1 MSLLEKIDFDG
12 GVTNR
17 SRASFEACSCGS
29 GTRKRSITRRNAPIV
44 RGEKGRRTAEP
55 TLSLFTSSPLLF
67 ERENAQPRSSFSSS
81 YVYTSTRSRPGS
93 PIRDDKGRSRSSV
106 NAFFHATFR
115 LFIRISPSQK
125 IRFSE
130 DRFLFRHTTRERNR
144 SWDGRRRPSSSERLN
159 VAGIV
164 SFLAPITSNARNC
177 RLSRSSSSNRRRSVF
192 SNGAT
197 GNKAAE
203 SSFVSLRFRPA

>member
-67 ERENAQPRSSFSSS
+67 ERENAQPRSSFSPR
-81 YVYTSTRSRPGS
+81 YVYTC
-93 PIRDDKGRSRSSV
+93 IHKGRSRSSV
-106 NAFFHATFR
+106 NAFFHATFLVF
-115 LFIRISPSQK
+115 LFESPSQK

-130 DRFLFRHTTRERNR
+130 NRFLFRHTTRERNR

>member
-1 MSLLEKIDFDG
+1 MYTHVYIK
-12 GVTNR
+12 
-17 SRASFEACSCGS
+17 
-29 GTRKRSITRRNAPIV
+29 
-44 RGEKGRRTAEP
+44 GEVDHPLTP
-55 TLSLFTSSPLLF
+55 SSTPLFVFLF
-67 ERENAQPRSSFSSS
+67 E
-81 YVYTSTRSRPGS
+81 
-93 PIRDDKGRSRSSV
+93 
-106 NAFFHATFR
+106 
-115 LFIRISPSQK
+115 SPSQK

-130 DRFLFRHTTRERNR
+130 NRFLFRHTTRERNR

-159 VAGIV
+159 VAGFV

-203 SSFVSLRFRPA
+203 SSFVSLRFRPAWNYAKNAFDRCTRKRRGGTRTRPEELSAFVFFHSIPLSPSSMFDILFEIHQAPSDLLLVGYI

>member
-55 TLSLFTSSPLLF
+55 TLSLFTFSPLLF
-67 ERENAQPRSSFSSS
+67 ERENAQPRSSFSSR
-81 YVYTSTRSRPGS
+81 YVYTPTRSRPGS
-93 PIRDDKGRSRSSV
+93 PIKMTKGEVDHPLTPSS
-106 NAFFHATFR
+106 TS
-115 LFIRISPSQK
+115 LFVVLFESPSQK

-130 DRFLFRHTTRERNR
+130 DRFLFRHTTRERNG

>member
-67 ERENAQPRSSFSSS
+67 ERENAQPRSSFSPR
-81 YVYTSTRSRPGS
+81 YVYTPTRSRPGS

-115 LFIRISPSQK
+115 LFIRISPNQK

-130 DRFLFRHTTRERNR
+130 DRFLFRHTTRERNG

-177 RLSRSSSSNRRRSVF
+177 RLSRSSNRRRSVF